1 MTPQLQAP
9 EIVTA
14 AAIPTETAQVAET
27 MTGIETEVGNESGT
41 EAASGQVFETVT
53 VSCHVQACLGMSAR
67 QPALATGVLAA
78 RVTGGVL
85 LHGAAQ
91 QQAVVLWVQPLL
103 QLLACWQL
111 EESHLGFETWRPVPG
126 QLLLSWLAA

>member
-9 EIVTA
+9 QIVTA

-27 MTGIETEVGNESGT
+27 MTEIETEVGNESGT
-41 EAASGQVFETVT
+41 EAASGRVFETVT
-53 VSCHVQACLGMSAR
+53 VSCHVQACVRASAR
-67 QPALATGVLAA
+67 QRALATGGLVAS
-78 RVTGGVL
+78 VTGRVL

-91 QQAVVLWVQPLL
+91 QQAVVLLVQPLL

-111 EESHLGFETWRPVPG
+111 EEPHLGFETWRPVPG
-126 QLLLSWLAA
+126 QLLQSWLVA